1 MKQAILLLFG
11 ILILAVSCGDK
22 VDKEIAKVMKQRKTA
37 YNSKNLELYTSI
49 LSENYLNKTDERNET
64 KKVAV
69 KNFKI
74 NTTPFDIIKMRHK
87 DRTIYKDA
95 DSAKV
100 VQKTYVLLSIDNKKN
115 NFEQTE
121 IIFLAKEGNN
131 WKIVKESNIDLFRG
145 YVFGKGR

>member
-11 ILILAVSCGDK
+11 ILVLAGSCGDK
-22 VDKEIAKVMKQRKTA
+22 VDKEIAQVMKQRENA

-49 LSENYLNKTDERNET
+49 LSENYLNKTDDRNET

-74 NTTPFDIIKMRHK
+74 NTTPFDIIDMRHR
-87 DRTIYKDA
+87 DRTIYKEG

-100 VQKTYVLLSIDNKKN
+100 VQKTYVLLEIDNKKN

-121 IIFLAKEGNN
+121 IIFLAKEENT

-145 YVFGKGR
+145 YVFGKGK